1 LYLASGSTVF
11 SYFADDQALAW
22 TYPEEPQANK
32 LFYAAPSV
40 ESDLVIFGDYGVTGS
55 FFSPGVTVSVYAVE
69 NINDGGTAPEKW
81 IESGN
86 SEEDIRTA
94 VGDAAK
100 NTLNGWFKN
109 ITAGQRLGEIVISV
123 LDDISGTSLQQT
135 ISQVEG
141 WIYGG

>member
-1 LYLASGSTVF
+1 VNAAVDEFGEDRVLNSIG
-11 SYFADDQALAW
+11 
-22 TYPEEPQANK
+22 NK
-32 LFYAAPSV
+32 L
-40 ESDLVIFGDYGVTGS
+40 
-55 FFSPGVTVSVYAVE
+55 
-69 NINDGGTAPEKW
+69 GTSITALGTDIEKW